1 MALLDD
7 DEVIEG
13 GRVGCRRVRVVA
25 HVGPSTRATQWLIE
39 RAVDVGA
46 DAPTRRFGFPASTRS
61 PAPRWKVS
69 TKIEGLHREEAWDA
83 LLQRLGDLDRAM
95 VAPPGGARRRAP
107 GRAKA
112 SGRISSALP
121 PPSGLD
127 GDALGAQSV
136 ARASKNAWR
145 RDLNLG

>member
-95 VAPPGGARRRAP
+95 VAPLAELVAERQVARKHQAESHRRCHRQADSMATRSAPSRSRAHRRTLGGAT
-107 GRAKA
+107 
-112 SGRISSALP
+112 
-121 PPSGLD
+121 
-127 GDALGAQSV
+127 
-136 ARASKNAWR
+136 
-145 RDLNLG
+145 